1 MKKAILVVSFG
12 TSHLDALEN
21 SIERIENKIK
31 YEFKDYEI
39 FRAFTAHKIIKKL
52 KNVNN
57 IDIATPEEALEDL
70 YKKGFKEVI
79 IQPLHIIPGEEFDYI
94 KGVAKMYKDKFSSLK
109 LGRPI
114 FYYQGIEDAPQDYT
128 LFINSIE
135 TLLKKNECTILFGH
149 GTPHCCNSVYGC
161 LQSVLVDEGYDNVF
175 VGTVEGYPTF
185 ETVLKRVKRK
195 NINNVTLVPLM
206 VVAGD
211 HVKNDMASEEED
223 SWKSMFLNERINAEA
238 YIHGL
243 GEIDEFTN
251 LYISRIYDLIE
262 DRYLNVGSTKKL
274 HCALV

>member
-52 KNVNN
+52 KNVHN

-223 SWKSMFLNERINAEA
+223 SWKSMFLNEGINAEA